1 MKVYFSKNTYNLFIE
16 GNLNALELPLAVP
29 VLITVEY
36 PGVVDGVEDDL
47 FLKSKQMPSLHVWY
61 VPSKI
66 NKSTNQKLHITIV

>member
-1 MKVYFSKNTYNLFIE
+1 MATVDTFYSTYWSMKVYFSKNTYNLFIE

-47 FLKSKQMPSLHVWY
+47 FLKSK
-61 VPSKI
+61 
-66 NKSTNQKLHITIV
+66 NKFIR